1 MHETVKAENTLKR
14 IKGILVYRTIIK
26 VIRLDQIQVYRL
38 IQTKSIQMSELYVIL
53 LKNKKTCEKFTEI
66 WNPGREK
73 QGKEATAPGEQPG
86 EGQVWRSGVQAPDK
100 QTAVIAKNHC
110 SLVRPPDPQTRIQ
123 IVPLSSIINNLGGN
137 TVQRPTPTTLAHGS
151 LRQKDHQS
159 EASLSYKAKPWP
171 QNQTLCQKQTNKQ
184 PTKTEQI
191 NKVGWFH
198 S

>member
-73 QGKEATAPGEQPG
+73 QGKEATVLGEHPG
-86 EGQVWRSGVQAPDK
+86 EGQVWRSGVKTPDK

-137 TVQRPTPTTLAHGS
+137 NLVETLAHGS

-159 EASLSYKAKPWP
+159 EASLSYKAKPRP
-171 QNQTLCQKQTNKQ
+171 QSQTLCQKQTNKQ